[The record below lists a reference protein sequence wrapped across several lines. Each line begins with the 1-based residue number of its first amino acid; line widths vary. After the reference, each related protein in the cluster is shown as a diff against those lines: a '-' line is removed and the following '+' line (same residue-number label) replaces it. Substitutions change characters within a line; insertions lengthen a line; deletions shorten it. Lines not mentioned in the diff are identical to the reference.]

1 MPGTTPVS
9 TPAAAVRA
17 AGWWGRAIAVPGL
30 AALNQGRNAGV
41 SSVSCPSP
49 GSCAAGGFFRDGG
62 GHQQGFVAVEGN
74 GRWGQAVE
82 VPGLAALNQGRNGE
96 VLSVSCASAGYCAA
110 GGYYGNHGNNPY
122 DVTSGRGF
130 VAVERNGR
138 WGRAVE
144 VPGLAALSKGGNA
157 QVSSVSCAP
166 AGSCAAGGAY
176 TDGNGDQQGFVAGE
190 TNGVWLQAVEVPGL
204 AALSKGGNPDV
215 PVGVSSVSCASP
227 GSCAAGGD
235 YYTDASGKH
244 AFVVSEVNGSWGT
257 ARQVAANLGRGAAV
271 NTVSCAP
278 AGNCSAGGA
287 YDYGGYNAPFV
298 VSEKNGV
305 WGQAIDVPGLVTR
318 DAWISSV
325 SCASAGNCGAGGGYD
340 GAGSGGFVVS
350 EKNGVW
356 GKGIKVPGPDGLP
369 ADVGSVSCAPAGSC
383 VAGGSYPEAGRH
395 ISIEG
400 FVT

>member
-1 MPGTTPVS
+1 M
-9 TPAAAVRA
+9 
-17 AGWWGRAIAVPGL
+17 
-30 AALNQGRNAGV
+30 
-41 SSVSCPSP
+41 
-49 GSCAAGGFFRDGG
+49 
-62 GHQQGFVAVEGN
+62 
-74 GRWGQAVE
+74 
-82 VPGLAALNQGRNGE
+82 
-96 VLSVSCASAGYCAA
+96 
-110 GGYYGNHGNNPY
+110 
-122 DVTSGRGF
+122 
-130 VAVERNGR
+130 
-138 WGRAVE
+138 
-144 VPGLAALSKGGNA
+144 
-157 QVSSVSCAP
+157 
-166 AGSCAAGGAY
+166 
-176 TDGNGDQQGFVAGE
+176 
-190 TNGVWLQAVEVPGL
+190 
-204 AALSKGGNPDV
+204 
-215 PVGVSSVSCASP
+215 
-227 GSCAAGGD
+227 
-235 YYTDASGKH
+235 
-244 AFVVSEVNGSWGT
+244 
-257 ARQVAANLGRGAAV
+257 
-271 NTVSCAP
+271 SCAP